1 MANLQDGKE
10 RKIIVSNSNFVEKN
24 FTINLGSEILTN
36 NLKNNLSNIL
46 SNNLS
51 NKLTNNLTTNPTS
64 NLTTKNENNVSLDL
78 PRAIA
83 LDSINGNKY
92 FLLAPVFSNKC

>member
-1 MANLQDGKE
+1 MANLLDGKE
-10 RKIIVSNSNFVEKN
+10 RKIIVSNSSFVEKN
-24 FTINLGSEILTN
+24 FTINLGLEILTN
-36 NLKNNLSNIL
+36 NL
-46 SNNLS
+46 SNNLTS
-51 NKLTNNLTTNPTS
+51 NFSNNTTTNATS

-83 LDSINGNKY
+83 LDSINGNIF